1 MEPFDT
7 KLASLTYLTNPLY
20 QQIIKQQKEIKAASN
35 KSDIKFYRKRISSL
49 TKDMLKGEIPNNDY
63 IKHVYDA
70 YVNGLIKYFKMLD
83 TTDIIQKQYD
93 NTLPASGDP
102 VSSDLVSS
110 DLVSSDLS
118 SGDPASAHDLS
129 AHDLSAHDLLAD
141 DLISTAD
148 LMIKEVKMNDSLM
161 RKYPGPTTLDNFV
174 IKKKNDSK
182 EVRIIPVILDIDL
195 KEPSLKI
202 KGVKEKVKTSNKNK
216 NKNKSH
222 DVTSTALETIN
233 EVSSEIDNEVSIEN
247 VVNVENIIT

>member
-70 YVNGLIKYFKMLD
+70 YVNGLIKYFKTLD

-93 NTLPASGDP
+93 NTLPASGN
-102 VSSDLVSS
+102 
-110 DLVSSDLS
+110 
-118 SGDPASAHDLS
+118 PASAHDLVS
-129 AHDLSAHDLLAD
+129 SNHASVNDPASANDPALAHDLFAD

-216 NKNKSH
+216 NKNKLH

-233 EVSSEIDNEVSIEN
+233 EVSSEIDYVENVEN
-247 VVNVENIIT
+247 VVNV